1 MKINL
6 VEQIK
11 KDLPFLGVEIPKE
24 KTAKAFTFF
33 LNQDI
38 EKIFGKVEFESF
50 ENGKEIEYE
59 KVAGEDYNFIAITI
73 PMATLEGVKQKK
85 YIIKQYAQCCFE
97 SGIVCMDDSI
107 YCLQRPFKIEISANE
122 ESTLNELTI
131 NADSEMTITEE
142 IRNIKKQCVF
152 TYQVNDAPVISA
164 TPINVK
170 TGEYS
175 YYEIIK
181 GMKKASPSFL
191 KSIADTFANKNICKI
206 RTGYGLT
213 DDFDYLEEIFA
224 ILESETRNEE
234 QKLTRNKED

>member
-11 KDLPFLGVEIPKE
+11 KDLPFLGVEIPQE
-24 KTAKAFTFF
+24 KTAKALTFF

-59 KVAGEDYNFIAITI
+59 KIVTEQNRFINITMPI
-73 PMATLEGVKQKK
+73 ATTDGIKK
-85 YIIKQYAQCCFE
+85 IKFIINLSLFND
-97 SGIVCMDDSI
+97 GIWIFVITHNNSNS
-107 YCLQRPFKIEISANE
+107 FIS
-122 ESTLNELTI
+122 LTI
-131 NADSEMTITEE
+131 KEDQVIHYQDKVQVKEKVEKIAASQNG
-142 IRNIKKQCVF
+142 QCVF
-152 TYQVNDAPVISA
+152 TYQVNDTPVISA

-181 GMKKASPSFL
+181 GMEKQSPSFL
-191 KSIADTFANKNICKI
+191 KSIADIFTNKNIHKI

-224 ILESETRNEE
+224 ILESEDRNKE
-234 QKLTRNKED
+234 QKLIRNKED